1 AELLIAKK
9 IPLLDDV
16 RDESTEDV
24 RIVLEPKSRSVNP
37 DILMESLFKLSELET
52 RFPLNMNVL
61 SNGKVPNVLSLRDVL
76 KQWLEHRKDV
86 LIRRSRHRL
95 AEIER
100 RLEILGGFL
109 IAYLNLD
116 EVIRIIREEDEP

>member
-1 AELLIAKK
+1 K

-95 AEIER
+95 AEI
-100 RLEILGGFL
+100 
-109 IAYLNLD
+109 
-116 EVIRIIREEDEP
+116 